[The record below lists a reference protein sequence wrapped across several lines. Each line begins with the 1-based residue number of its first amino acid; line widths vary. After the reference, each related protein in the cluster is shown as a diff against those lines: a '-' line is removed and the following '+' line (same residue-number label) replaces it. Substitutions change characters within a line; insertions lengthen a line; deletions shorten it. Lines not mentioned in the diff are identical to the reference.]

1 MSDLIVDASV
11 AVKWFTLEVDRD
23 RAKAI
28 LKSERTLLA
37 PRLIVGEVANALA
50 RKVGQGL
57 VTRSDA
63 TEYLSSV
70 PLLIANPLDTDDLIR
85 PAFENACNHRHPI
98 YDFIYLQ
105 AARNRNTQMVTAD
118 SRFVARLAGSSLARF
133 VMPLSDWQ
141 PA

>member
-11 AVKWFTLEVDRD
+11 VVKWFTLEIDRD

-28 LKSERTLLA
+28 LQSDRTLLA
-37 PRLIVGEVANALA
+37 PRLIIGEVANALE
-50 RKVGQGL
+50 RKVAQGL
-57 VTRSDA
+57 VSKSDA
-63 TEYLSSV
+63 AEYLSSV
-70 PLLIANPLDTDDLIR
+70 PLLISNLLDTDDLVR
-85 PAFENACNHRHPI
+85 PAFDNACNHRHPV

-118 SRFVARLAGSSLARF
+118 SRFVAKLAGSSLARF
-133 VMPLSDWQ
+133 VVPLSDWQ

>member
-11 AVKWFTLEVDRD
+11 AVKWFTLEVDKD
-23 RAKAI
+23 KAKAI
-28 LKSERTLLA
+28 LQSDRTLLA
-37 PRLIVGEVANALA
+37 PRLIIGEVANALA

-57 VTRSDA
+57 VTTSDA
-63 TEYLSSV
+63 AEYLSSV
-70 PLLIANPLDTDDLIR
+70 PILISNLLDTDELIR
-85 PAFENACNHRHPI
+85 PAFENACSHRHPV

-133 VMPLSDWQ
+133 VIRLSDWRL
-141 PA
+141 A

>member
-1 MSDLIVDASV
+1 VSDLIVDASV
-11 AVKWFTLEVDRD
+11 AVKWFTLEVDGG

-37 PRLIVGEVANALA
+37 PRLIIGEVANALA

-70 PLLIANPLDTDDLIR
+70 PILIANLLDTDDLIR

-118 SRFVARLAGSSLARF
+118 SRFVARLAGTSLARF